1 MKIDNNDFTLKES
14 TIYQLINLCNCSNVK
29 HMIKNTSMNIIKI
42 SKYNSC
48 LIKSRNKIPLGIKL
62 KSEYNF

>member
-14 TIYQLINLCNCSNVK
+14 IIYQLINLGNCSNVK